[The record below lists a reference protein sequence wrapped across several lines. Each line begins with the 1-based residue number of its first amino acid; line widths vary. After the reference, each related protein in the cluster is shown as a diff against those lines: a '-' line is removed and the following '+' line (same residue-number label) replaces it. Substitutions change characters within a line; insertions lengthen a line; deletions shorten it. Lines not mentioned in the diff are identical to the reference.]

1 MKNILFTM
9 IFIMLFNCKFSVAV
23 FVGNGPYQEIMK
35 VRLNTGSSITCI
47 ANYIPDI
54 SPIAD
59 ELHFIQKP
67 EFADKSDYTYKGD
80 AEQDGWSASIEET
93 DKPKSVWISGNKM
106 TNSEG
111 YADWWWI
118 YEIFF
123 DYSNNSAT
131 DTVYIDTVMYNG
143 DGGGDVPD
151 GKIWR
156 SSGVYD
162 SGSDS
167 WTWESLDVSA
177 DDVDYTNPVPE
188 PASLVILSG
197 GILFVFR
204 RKR

>member
-1 MKNILFTM
+1 
-9 IFIMLFNCKFSVAV
+9 
-23 FVGNGPYQEIMK
+23 
-35 VRLNTGSSITCI
+35 
-47 ANYIPDI
+47 
-54 SPIAD
+54 
-59 ELHFIQKP
+59 
-67 EFADKSDYTYKGD
+67 
-80 AEQDGWSASIEET
+80 
-93 DKPKSVWISGNKM
+93 
-106 TNSEG
+106 
-111 YADWWWI
+111 
-118 YEIFF
+118 
-123 DYSNNSAT
+123 
-131 DTVYIDTVMYNG
+131 MYNG